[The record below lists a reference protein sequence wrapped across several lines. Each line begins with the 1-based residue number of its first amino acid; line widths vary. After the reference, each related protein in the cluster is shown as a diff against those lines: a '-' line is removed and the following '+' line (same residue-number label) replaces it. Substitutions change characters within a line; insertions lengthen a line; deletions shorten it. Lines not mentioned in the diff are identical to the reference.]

1 MIASYRA
8 LKRALLILWV
18 LLRFRVADL
27 LPPEMQ
33 HKSIKVIQWF
43 VPRHPSIKQKDPQ
56 TRLRLALEQLGPIFV
71 KFGQLLATRRD
82 LLPTA
87 LADDLTHLQEAVTP
101 FSGAQ
106 QVIETA
112 LGGPVSHHFKT
123 FDPNPLA
130 SASVAQVHAATL
142 EDGQA
147 VVVKVLR
154 PGIEQQV
161 NQDLALLHWLTKHLN
176 NWIPELRRFHLS
188 HIVNQYDQII
198 HNELDLRLE
207 AKNGQR
213 FAKNFADSNL
223 LYVPIV
229 YPKFTRKN
237 LLVLERV
244 YGIPIDQTDR
254 LTAKGVDL
262 KKLSAVG
269 VEIFFSQVFRDN
281 FFHADMH
288 PGNIHVDVSDPE
300 NPRYISLDCAIVG
313 TLDERDQLLLG
324 RKLLALLRQDF
335 LGVAKLMVA
344 GHWVPQTTDTQAL
357 ASTLADLLSPLLT
370 QSLADIEFGPLLVK
384 LFQAARAF
392 DLQALP
398 QYMLLEKTLIHVEG
412 LGKQLDPTLDIFALG
427 QPLLEA
433 WLKQKMG
440 PGALLNQLEKA
451 VPRWLEQVPQLPT
464 LLEDLVAQ
472 HNKNRAE
479 QAAQIKTLLA
489 LQHAQT
495 LHQRQW
501 PRQLFATGSLLI
513 GLYGLAQTGVSSP
526 LMISTACLV
535 LGGALLLTGKKP
547 PMRSEIL
554 LHHDANN

>member
-1 MIASYRA
+1 MIASYQA

-33 HKSIKVIQWF
+33 HKSLKLLQCL
-43 VPRHPSIKQKDPQ
+43 VPAHRSIKKKAPE
-56 TRLRLALEQLGPIFV
+56 TRLRLALEHLGPIFI

-82 LLPTA
+82 LLPAA
-87 LADDLTHLQEAVTP
+87 LADDLTQLQEAVAP

-106 QVIETA
+106 QIVEET
-112 LGGPVSHHFKT
+112 LGGPVGQFFKT

-130 SASVAQVHAATL
+130 AASVAQVHAASL

-154 PGIEQQV
+154 PGIKAQV
-161 NQDLALLHWLTKHLN
+161 NRDLRLLHWLAQTLTR
-176 NWIPELRRFHLS
+176 WVPELRRFHLN
-188 HIVNQYDQII
+188 HVVNQYDHII

-207 AKNGQR
+207 AKNGQQ
-213 FAKNFADSNL
+213 FADNFANSNL
-223 LYVPIV
+223 LYVPKV
-229 YPKFTRKN
+229 YSEFTRSN

-244 YGIPIDQTDR
+244 YGIPIDQVDR
-254 LTAKGVDL
+254 LKAKGVDL
-262 KKLSAVG
+262 KKLSEVG
-269 VEIFFSQVFRDN
+269 VEIFFAQVFRDN

-288 PGNIHVDVSDPE
+288 PGNIHVDISDPE

-324 RKLLALLRQDF
+324 RKLLSLLRQDF
-335 LGVAKLMVA
+335 LGVAQLMVA
-344 GHWVPQTTDTQAL
+344 GRWVPPTTDRQAL
-357 ASTLADLLSPLLT
+357 ATTLAELLSPLLT

-412 LGKQLDPTLDIFALG
+412 LGKQLDPTLDIFEIG

-433 WLKQKMG
+433 WIKQKVG
-440 PGALLNQLEKA
+440 PSALLSQLEKA
-451 VPRWLEQVPQLPT
+451 APRWLEQLPQLPT
-464 LLEDLVAQ
+464 LIEDLVIQ
-472 HNKNRAE
+472 HSKNKAE
-479 QAAQIKTLLA
+479 QTAQMQTLIA
-489 LQHAQT
+489 LQHAQVEQ
-495 LHQRQW
+495 QRQR
-501 PRQLFATGSLLI
+501 PKQCFAVGALLM
-513 GLYGLAQTGVSSP
+513 GLYSISQTGLTSP
-526 LMISTACLV
+526 LLLGSACV
-535 LGGALLLTGKKP
+535 ILGGLLLLTGKRPTVRAK
-547 PMRSEIL
+547 EF
-554 LHHDANN
+554 

>member
-1 MIASYRA
+1 MIASFQA
-8 LKRALLILWV
+8 LKRALQILWV
-18 LLRFRVADL
+18 LLRFRVAGL

-33 HKSIKVIQWF
+33 HKSLTFLQCL
-43 VPRHPSIKQKDPQ
+43 VPPHASIKKQDPQ
-56 TRLRLALEQLGPIFV
+56 ARLRLALEHLGPIFV

-82 LLPTA
+82 LLPHA

-106 QVIETA
+106 QLVEET
-112 LGGPVSHHFKT
+112 LGGPVGHFFKT

-130 SASVAQVHAATL
+130 AASVAQVHAATL

-154 PGIEQQV
+154 PGITQQV
-161 NQDLALLHWLTKHLN
+161 DRDLRLLHWLAKQVTA
-176 NWIPELRRFHLS
+176 WIPELRRFHLN
-188 HIVNQYDQII
+188 HVVNQYDEII

-207 AKNGQR
+207 AKNGQQ
-213 FAKNFADSNL
+213 FAANFADSNL
-223 LYVPIV
+223 LYVPKV
-229 YPKFTRKN
+229 YPEFTHSN

-244 YGIPIDQTDR
+244 YGIPIDQVDR
-254 LTAKGVDL
+254 LQAKGVDL
-262 KKLSAVG
+262 KKLSEVG

-288 PGNIHVDVSDPE
+288 PGNIHVDISDPE
-300 NPRYISLDCAIVG
+300 NPKYISLDCAIVG

-324 RKLLALLRQDF
+324 RKLLSLLRQDF
-335 LGVAKLMVA
+335 LGVAQLMVA
-344 GHWVPQTTDTQAL
+344 GRWVPPTTDTQAL
-357 ASTLADLLSPLLT
+357 AATLADLLSPLLT

-412 LGKQLDPTLDIFALG
+412 LGKQLDPTLDIFEIG

-433 WLKQKMG
+433 WIKQKMG

-451 VPRWLEQVPQLPT
+451 VPRWLEHLPQLPT
-464 LLEDLVAQ
+464 LLEDLVIQ
-472 HNKNRAE
+472 HGKNKAE
-479 QAAQIKTLLA
+479 QATQMQTLIA
-489 LQHAQT
+489 LQQAQT
-495 LHQRQW
+495 EHQRQW
-501 PRQLFATGSLLI
+501 PRQFLATGTLLI
-513 GLYGLAQTGVSSP
+513 GLYGLSQAGLTSP
-526 LMISTACLV
+526 LLMGSACVV
-535 LGGALLLTGKKP
+535 LGGLLLITGKRPSIVTKN
-547 PMRSEIL
+547 I
-554 LHHDANN
+554 